1 MRTFG
6 GVEVVMK
13 NHTYKLGDRTLL
25 QSDGGPIGLEL
36 TGAVSRAFMMMWDEL
51 YLKAVKDEGLV
62 MLLYYRYVDDSNQ
75 IVLDNNG
82 SEDGEEIALK
92 LKNIANS
99 VMEGIEVE
107 IDLPSRH
114 PDGKMPILDMKV
126 HINNEGLVIYEHYEK
141 PVTTKLVIS
150 ERSAHSANC
159 KRSVHVS
166 ELIRRMTNTS
176 RRLDWNTSVV
186 PVLQDYL
193 QRMKAAGYNER
204 YRKSVLENAV
214 RVYDFKVKED
224 LEGVKPLN
232 RPNGYRKKERRKEK
246 KQKKQNWATS
256 GGHTAPIIIPA
267 TPGGELA
274 RRLRKIAE
282 EESVPGVSFKVVE
295 RGGKTLARQLQNPN
309 PTATKECS
317 KPKCI
322 PCGQQD
328 GSRSCHKTNVTY
340 QYTCK
345 ECEAVY
351 TGETSRNLYT
361 RALEHKKKYEDK
373 AGDSF
378 MNNHQVEAHN
388 GGDPNF
394 NVKVVGSYRDPLSRQ
409 VAEGVLITNTKTKIL
424 NSKAEMIQPPIV
436 RLRREVGMG
445 V

>member
-1 MRTFG
+1 
-6 GVEVVMK
+6 
-13 NHTYKLGDRTLL
+13 
-25 QSDGGPIGLEL
+25 
-36 TGAVSRAFMMMWDEL
+36 
-51 YLKAVKDEGLV
+51 
-62 MLLYYRYVDDSNQ
+62 
-75 IVLDNNG
+75 
-82 SEDGEEIALK
+82 
-92 LKNIANS
+92 
-99 VMEGIEVE
+99 
-107 IDLPSRH
+107 
-114 PDGKMPILDMKV
+114 
-126 HINNEGLVIYEHYEK
+126 
-141 PVTTKLVIS
+141 
-150 ERSAHSANC
+150 
-159 KRSVHVS
+159 
-166 ELIRRMTNTS
+166 
-176 RRLDWNTSVV
+176 
-186 PVLQDYL
+186 
-193 QRMKAAGYNER
+193 MKAAGYNER

-214 RVYDFKVKED
+214 RVYDSKVKED

-232 RPNGYRKKERRKEK
+232 RPIGYRKKERRKEK
-246 KQKKQNWATS
+246 KQKKRSWATS

-282 EESVPGVSFKVVE
+282 EESVPGLSFKVVE
-295 RGGKTLARQLQNPN
+295 RGGRTLARQLQNPN

-317 KPKCI
+317 KLKCI

-328 GSRSCHKTNVTY
+328 ESRSCHKTNVTY

-361 RALEHKKKYEDK
+361 RALKHQKKYEDK

-388 GGDPNF
+388 GSNPNF